1 MRIRSIKP
9 EFWRSDD
16 ITALSRE
23 HRLLFIGLWSYVDDN
38 GVGMDDFRAIA
49 ADLFALEDDQK
60 EVRDYVREGLA
71 TLSRALLIARYEVS
85 GKRYIFIRTWDS
97 HQKIDRPSKS
107 RHPRPPEGWEPPTS
121 DDDPRGGHLRE
132 VSRDPRESLDAGAGE
147 QGNRGTEEKDSSSA
161 AAADEEPAQLPLGK
175 ASAPRP
181 DVDQLVAHLAA
192 CIEANTEQPVKVGK
206 QWRTSARLLLDKDLA
221 HESDPLGLALRLID
235 WATNDEFWHTNILS
249 MPTFR
254 EKFPQLRLKARAEWQ
269 RRNAAR
275 SPQDM
280 PDRISGWQSL
290 KTGTDDRH
298 LHALPRGDHPC

>member
-38 GVGMDDFRAIA
+38 GVGLDDFRAIS

-71 TLSRALLIARYEVS
+71 TLSRALLIARYEVD

-107 RHPRPPEGWEPPTS
+107 RHPRPPESWTPPTS
-121 DDDPRGGHLRE
+121 DDDHRGGHLRE
-132 VSRDPRESLDAGAGE
+132 VSRESRERLDAGAGE
-147 QGNRGTEEKDSSSA
+147 QGSRGAGEEDPSSA
-161 AAADEEPAQLPLGK
+161 AAADEEPPQLPLGK
-175 ASAPRP
+175 TPTPRP

-192 CIEANTEQPVKVGK
+192 RIRANTEQPVKVGK
-206 QWRTSARLLLDKDLA
+206 QWHSSARLLLDKDLA
-221 HESDPLGLALRLID
+221 HESDPLALALRLVD

-254 EKFPQLRLKARAEWQ
+254 EKFPQLRLKARQEWQ
-269 RRNAAR
+269 RAQQSR
-275 SPQDM
+275 SPQAD
-280 PDRISGWQSL
+280 DRIARWQAL
-290 KTGTDDRH
+290 KDTGTDGPLR
-298 LHALPRGDHPC
+298 ALPGGDPC